1 VKTYRFKAIRAQQ
14 ATDHDV
20 FCFAAEPSDVLAFS
34 EIERV
39 GRQENGELRGFQRH
53 QIAPHIK
60 EIRDY
65 LGREDA
71 LLPNAVIVAFLGNVK
86 VTDAGNGLVD
96 VEITS
101 TESEPRPGFVV
112 DGQQRLTALSG
123 IRKPGFQVF
132 VSALVCKDYNQLRQ
146 QFVLINNT
154 RPLPKTLIYE
164 LLPTVDGLPERFTSR
179 KLAARLVDRLNF
191 RPDSVLHG
199 EIRQHT
205 NPQGILSDTAM
216 QKIVMNSTSDGA
228 IRHLIK
234 EENFEELAFDLLND
248 FFKAVVEVFGNEWV
262 GMSPKTSRLRHGAG
276 LVAMGFV
283 MEQLYSI
290 DLPNCKTN
298 YDKFVAGLNELR
310 AHTAWTSGTWVLSE
324 FDRRSW
330 NGIQNTPSDI
340 DILSNFLVRS
350 LKRSLRRL
358 ARNAA

>member
-1 VKTYRFKAIRAQQ
+1 MKTYRFKAIRASQ
-14 ATDHDV
+14 AEGHDV
-20 FCFAAEPSDVLAFS
+20 FCFAAAPTDVLAFS
-34 EIERV
+34 EIDRV
-39 GRQENGELRGFQRH
+39 GRQDNGELRGFQRH

-65 LGREDA
+65 LKRDDA
-71 LLPNAVIVAFLGNVK
+71 LLPNAVIVAFLGNVTVKDHGDGIVEVTIK
-86 VTDAGNGLVD
+86 VHDD
-96 VEITS
+96 Q
-101 TESEPRPGFVV
+101 PRPGFVV

-123 IRKPGFQVF
+123 LNKPGFHVF
-132 VSALVCKDYNQLRQ
+132 VSALICKDYNELRQ

-191 RPDSVLHG
+191 RLDSVLHG

-234 EENFEELAFDLLND
+234 EDNFEELAFDLLNS

-283 MEQLYSI
+283 MEQLYST
-290 DLPNCKTN
+290 DVANCETT
-298 YDKFVAGLNELR
+298 YEKFVVGLSALK
-310 AHTAWTSGTWVLSE
+310 AHTAWTSGTWNLSDA
-324 FDRRSW
+324 DRRAW

-350 LKRSLRRL
+350 LKRDLRRL
-358 ARNAA
+358 SRNAA